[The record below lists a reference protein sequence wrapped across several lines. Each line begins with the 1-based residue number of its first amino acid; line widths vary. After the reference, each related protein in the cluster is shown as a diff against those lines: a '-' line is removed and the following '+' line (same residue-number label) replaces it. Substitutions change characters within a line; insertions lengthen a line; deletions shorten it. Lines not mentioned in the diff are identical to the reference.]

1 MAGVASSNI
10 ANLVINIT
18 VNEQQFSQNL
28 NRMSNKMKAFGKDIS
43 SAGKTMT
50 KAFTVPIVAG
60 LGYAVKSAADFE
72 QAMSA
77 VQANSEAV
85 GKEFSNLSDLALKAG
100 AETKYSAL
108 EAAKGMD
115 ELVKAGLS
123 TQQIMEGGLM
133 GALTLAAAGELEL
146 ADAAEVAATVLNS
159 FKKDGLSMAQAADI
173 LAGAANKSA
182 TSVGELKFSLSMV
195 SAVAS
200 GVGLS

>member
-1 MAGVASSNI
+1 MAAGASSSSI

-18 VNEQQFSQNL
+18 VNEQRFSQSID
-28 NRMSNKMKAFGKDIS
+28 RMSDKMKAFGKSMSDT
-43 SAGKTMT
+43 GKTMT

-77 VQANSEAV
+77 VKANSGAV
-85 GKEFSNLSDLALKAG
+85 GKEFTNLSDLALKAG

-133 GALTLAAAGELEL
+133 GALTLAAAGEIEL
-146 ADAAEVAATVLNS
+146 ADAAEVAVTVLNS
-159 FKKDGLSMAQAADI
+159 FKKDGLSMADAANI

-182 TSVGELKFSLSMV
+182 T
-195 SAVAS
+195 
-200 GVGLS
+200 